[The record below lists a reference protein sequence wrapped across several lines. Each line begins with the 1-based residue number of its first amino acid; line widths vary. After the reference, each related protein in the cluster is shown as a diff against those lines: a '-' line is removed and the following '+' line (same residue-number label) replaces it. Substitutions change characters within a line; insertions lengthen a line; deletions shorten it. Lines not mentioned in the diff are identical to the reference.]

1 MAVSA
6 KRIRLSDDAGATWFT
21 LPGNS
26 GEFQNEGQV
35 LDDTIFGQ
43 LYQSGFPGLIN
54 WSCNG
59 SAIYKGFAGYVAK
72 IMQRSGA
79 STPETA
85 MATTA
90 IVADAVYQIT
100 TYANRLLDY
109 NNPVVVEDGGTPVL
123 ASDIESIDYL
133 HGIIRFVSGYT
144 ATGAITVDAYVFALT
159 QLAGTKEFTLTMSA
173 EAIDETTLPT
183 AQANSGHRIFGQ
195 GLKTVEFE
203 ASGLYALSNGFRAAL
218 ISRAEVVLEIQP
230 TGTTET
236 VFRGYFRYTTQG
248 QSGDVGA
255 LEEETINMVLSV
267 PSVDNMY
274 SPFSA
279 DFTSAT
285 SLSRAVRIAIEAY
298 LSGDVIDVQ
307 YLPNGTTG
315 LTGECIVTDVSL
327 SGGLESMNTFECSLQ
342 GTDQVSTV

>member
-6 KRIRLSDDAGATWFT
+6 KRIRLSANGGTNWYT

-59 SAIYKGFAGYVAK
+59 SAIYKGFAGYEAR
-72 IMQRSGA
+72 IMQRSA
-79 STPETA
+79 STTTGTT

-90 IVADAVYQIT
+90 LVVNERYQIT
-100 TYANRLLDY
+100 NAANRLLDY
-109 NNPVVVEDGGTPVL
+109 TQAVDVFDDGSPVDP
-123 ASDIESIDYL
+123 ADIESIDYL
-133 HGIIRFVSGYT
+133 FGIVNFVSGYT
-144 ATGAITVDAYVFALT
+144 ATGAITVTAEYFSLT

-173 EAIDETTLPT
+173 EAIDETTLPV
-183 AQANSGHRIFGQ
+183 AQGNDGHRVFGQ

-218 ISRAEVVLEIQP
+218 IARDEIVLEVMP
-230 TGTTET
+230 TGTAET
-236 VFRGYFRYTTQG
+236 AFRGFFRYTNQG

-255 LEEETINMVLSV
+255 LEEETINLVLSV
-267 PSVDNMY
+267 PSVDDM
-274 SPFSA
+274 SAPFA
-279 DFTSAT
+279 VNFTNT
-285 SLSRAVRIAIEAY
+285 TLSMAVQIAIQAY

-307 YLPNGTTG
+307 YLPDGTTG

-327 SGGLESMNTFECSLQ
+327 SGGLESMNTFECNLQ
-342 GTDQVSTV
+342 GTGQVSAVV